1 MRSTGA
7 LGISVG
13 TSLALEQ
20 GNLMNFRRIDT
31 MLFNLR
37 TLVRNALESYDKDDD
52 TRYDTNQLMKDTEGD
67 ITFLAKYID
76 THRNGKPVKMVVY
89 YPSYRGLKGRYPHA
103 DIKDHSKGTDK
114 QQKVFKAINGTCE
127 KLLDKYEKLI
137 IATNVGMPPFSGNG
151 VVMTHHPVDLCETSG
166 TGRLKL
172 FESYTGVLKPFTDW
186 NTKLTNGK
194 NLMNIPLNRLTIQIF
209 GDNSTD
215 FMSSKQNIKDLVK
228 TIANDSNWTA
238 ASTYSRVKS
247 SIINLPESVDR
258 AGLMMMF

>member
-20 GNLMNFRRIDT
+20 GNLMSFRKIDS

-37 TLVRNALESYDKDDD
+37 TLVRNAQESYDKDDEN
-52 TRYDTNQLMKDTEGD
+52 RYSVDQLVKDVEGD

-76 THRNGKPVKMVVY
+76 THRNGKPVKMIVY
-89 YPSYRGLKGRYPHA
+89 NPSYKGMKSKFPHA
-103 DIKDHSKGTDK
+103 DIKDHSKGTEK
-114 QQKVFKAINGTCE
+114 QQKVYKTITSVCD
-127 KLLDKYEKLI
+127 KLFEKYEKLI
-137 IATNVGMPPFSGNG
+137 VPTNVGMPAFNGNG

-172 FESYTGVLKPFTDW
+172 FESYTGLLKSFPDW
-186 NTKLTNGK
+186 HTKLTNGK
-194 NLMNIPLNRLTIQIF
+194 NMLNIPLNHLTIQIF

-215 FMSSKQNIKDLVK
+215 FMSSKHNIKDLVK
-228 TIANDSNWTA
+228 TIAHDNNWTTA
-238 ASTYSRVKS
+238 TTYSRVRS
-247 SIINLPESVDR
+247 TIINMTAGVDR